1 MFWYVTLVNRAHSQ
15 TPNIELEIDWK
26 HLSSLSNILNY
37 IWDLGGCS
45 MIVNMFVMGTRSKIR
60 EDSNLLKTL
69 LF

>member
-1 MFWYVTLVNRAHSQ
+1 MFLYVTLVNHANSQ
-15 TPNIELEIDWK
+15 TPNIELKIDWK

-37 IWDLGGCS
+37 IWDLGDCS